1 MSKRFSRTTVLLL
14 AVLVLQ
20 LLVLVAGAAFILA
33 RLDGLDQ
40 ARRQRENSLTEEI
53 RSNAEMLEAVVRTL
67 HSSNEQSN
75 EVRELLGLPPVR
87 SSALND
93 LARRAESQTS
103 SPHPITE
110 ALQGLVQHHRREVSR
125 EFLSSFITSP
135 SFSETLNALGLAY
148 AERSTTEG
156 ELTQSGTRFFRL
168 QASEDEVVVSAT
180 TGNSRSFSQPDA
192 SFRSY
197 LEGRIAEIETHL
209 QRLNRAQQEFA
220 GLPNQPQVREAL
232 QQRRISARV
241 EQGEHSTELELRNNY
256 GETLRT
262 LRLSHDEGTVRGF
275 NSGAISIADLSEQ
288 LPQYILE
295 LDNRSRID
303 REVSAQRDRII
314 ELLSDPSLVE
324 ELQKNGIQI
333 DATPRTTQRHYLFDV
348 VDLTSDRSIGALGL
362 HRDDATLRLFDAE
375 DVPLGPLPELQDHLL
390 SSRSRTIN
398 QPDIAVSDGSRTFL
412 LIGVHERIAD
422 VVMLAHANP
431 RTQSIS
437 ILSIPRDLFY
447 RGRRVNT
454 VYQVFGVDR
463 LMRELHEVTGIPI
476 DDYIMVDMYAFI
488 DVVDAVGGVTIE
500 LNEPLRDHNF
510 VVRDNG
516 VWTTLAYD
524 AGPQE
529 LSGIEALRVARSRGT
544 SSDFER
550 SLRQQQIVEGVLD
563 GMRAMSPNQ
572 LQQAARSV
580 FRHLDSSLSPIAA
593 VNYLLRY
600 RDYSFERRDGLDTSN
615 VLYHTYSNL
624 YFQGK
629 APDAEVD
636 EDFDKGAWIL
646 LPINDDWNEV
656 RTYVQ
661 SIILGD
667 RS

>member
-1 MSKRFSRTTVLLL
+1 MSRHFSRTTVLLL

-20 LLVLVAGAAFILA
+20 LLVLVAGAAFIIA
-33 RLDGLDQ
+33 RSDGVDQ
-40 ARRQRENSLTEEI
+40 ARRQREDSLTEEI

-87 SSALND
+87 PSALND
-93 LARRAESQTS
+93 LARRAESQTG

-110 ALQGLVQHHRREVSR
+110 AIQGLIQHHRREDSRQFLTQFVS
-125 EFLSSFITSP
+125 SP
-135 SFSETLNALGLAY
+135 SFSETVNAFSLAY
-148 AERSTTEG
+148 AERSATEG
-156 ELTQSGTRFFRL
+156 ELTQNGTRFFRL
-168 QASEDEVVVSAT
+168 QASTDEVVVSPT
-180 TGNSRSFSQPDA
+180 TGPSRSFSRPDA
-192 SFRSY
+192 EFRSY
-197 LEGRIAEIETHL
+197 LDGRIAEIEAHL
-209 QRLNRAQQEFA
+209 QKIDRARQEFA
-220 GLPNQPQVREAL
+220 GLPNQTPVRDAL
-232 QQRRISARV
+232 QERRVSAHV
-241 EQGEHSTELELRNNY
+241 EQGEQRTELELRNNY

-262 LRLSHDEGTVRGF
+262 LRLSHDDATVRGF
-275 NSGAISIADLSEQ
+275 NSGTISISDLSEQ
-288 LPQYILE
+288 LPQFILE

-303 REVSAQRDRII
+303 REVSRQRDRII
-314 ELLSDPSLVE
+314 ALLSDPSLVE
-324 ELQKNGIQI
+324 ELQKTGVRVET
-333 DATPRTTQRHYLFDV
+333 TPRTTQRHYLFDV
-348 VDLTSDRSIGALGL
+348 VDLTNERVIGALGL

-375 DVPLGPLPELQDHLL
+375 DIPIGPLPELQDHVL
-390 SSRSRTIN
+390 SAPSGASM
-398 QPDIAVSDGSRTFL
+398 QPDITVSDGSRTFL
-412 LIGVHERIAD
+412 LIGIHERIAD
-422 VVMLAHANP
+422 VVMLAHADP
-431 RTQSIS
+431 RKQSIN

-463 LMRELHEVTGIPI
+463 LMRELQEVTGLPI

-488 DVVDAVGGVTIE
+488 DVVDVVGGVTIE
-500 LNEPLRDHNF
+500 LEEPLRDPNF
-510 VVRDNG
+510 VVRNDG

-524 AGPQE
+524 AGPQQ
-529 LSGIEALRVARSRGT
+529 LSGIEALRVARSRST

-550 SLRQQQIVEGVLD
+550 SLRQQQILEGVLD
-563 GMRAMSPNQ
+563 GIRTMSPNQ
-572 LQQAARSV
+572 LQQAARSI

-636 EDFDKGAWIL
+636 EDYDKGAWIL